1 MNNFLYAMTESFHQM
16 EKEIHRVLNM
26 SQYTEKESNELF
38 LAVSSCLHYIM
49 DYAERI
55 KLNEKDKSLISA
67 FRYAN
72 NSLKHC
78 IEVKTIAVPREGL
91 VFPIHFP
98 LVMPKKRIVW
108 SIVNNEDTKFENQR
122 IRYKEFLEGKDVIET
137 CKNVI
142 DMLEKYEL

>member
-49 DYAERI
+49 DYADRVE
-55 KLNEKDKSLISA
+55 LNEKDKSLISA

-78 IEVKTIAVPREGL
+78 IEVKTIAVPRGGL

-98 LVMPKKRIVW
+98 LVIPKKEIVW
-108 SIVNNEDTKFENQR
+108 SIVDNEDAKFENQR
-122 IRYKEFLEGKDVIET
+122 TRYKEFLGGKDVIET
-137 CKNVI
+137 CKNTI